1 MQHPEGP
8 TRGTDRHL
16 YTPVHSSAT
25 QHRPKWNPTPTD
37 GWTDEQCGPSIQQNT
52 IQPREENSNM
62 LQHEPRRHY
71 AKWRKP
77 GTKGQYCKIP
87 LIGGPQSDQIQRQK
101 TTLVARGWRRG
112 MGSLVFRRCSST
124 WEDGKA
130 LQQRVAMAAQQCVR
144 TRCHSTVQ
152 SKRQKG
158 QTVNTWREATGRE
171 KGLLSQALPT
181 CQVTLHGP
189 GQGIHR
195 PCTSQSHT
203 CTTTLHLWSK

>member
-52 IQPREENSNM
+52 IQPREENSDM

-101 TTLVARGWRRG
+101 TIFCCIQKQFCISVIMTPQNDKKNLIQ
-112 MGSLVFRRCSST
+112 
-124 WEDGKA
+124 KK
-130 LQQRVAMAAQQCVR
+130 AQQNQI
-144 TRCHSTVQ
+144 HSA
-152 SKRQKG
+152 KRYRAI
-158 QTVNTWREATGRE
+158 N
-171 KGLLSQALPT
+171 L
-181 CQVTLHGP
+181 VTLIKIRQELMKIFP
-189 GQGIHR
+189 FF
-195 PCTSQSHT
+195 TF
-203 CTTTLHLWSK
+203 